1 MREEELIKKLE
12 RVELP
17 QIELQS
23 HRRRLRMALLN
34 TDYLQ
39 RRRQVAILG
48 LAKSKVIGG
57 IDTMIR
63 GLVSRQPLWKTA
75 LASGLAMALIIGLI
89 MTLPG
94 LTGQSPEALAADIAE
109 NSPQVRAAL
118 NGEPIVEVKIIGAD
132 GDEVRVLCQ
141 GEEGRLAL
149 ANVNLAVKKV
159 TYVQKI
165 KFPEFSDEEKAR
177 AIEIAKADP
186 KVQEL
191 LDKGG
196 TIDKVISLPIGDDGY
211 GPISLKIGEEG
222 AIAVEGD
229 MLPAVVI
236 VLDNQ
241 KWMVL
246 VDIDKGEVDRILE
259 PKSMAGVTA
268 SIVAGATTSI
278 EKELKQIKLE
288 GLAIPPITEAT
299 KGEAINIAKADPRV
313 QELLDKGAEIVMV
326 GGRFS
331 GRMVE
336 SEDGKT
342 ITLTSITRDRVEVIL
357 ELPGEELL
365 TVIEVDLAEGKV
377 VSITPEP

>member
-1 MREEELIKKLE
+1 MKEEELIKKLE
-12 RVELP
+12 NIELP
-17 QIELQS
+17 EIELQS
-23 HRRRLRMALLN
+23 HRRRLRMALLSAG
-34 TDYLQ
+34 YLQ
-39 RRRQVAILG
+39 RRPGVAMLD
-48 LAKSKVIGG
+48 LAKSKVKGG
-57 IDTMIR
+57 IDMIR
-63 GLVSRQPLWKTA
+63 GLVSRQPVWKTA
-75 LASGLAMALIIGLI
+75 VIGVLALALITGLAIAI
-89 MTLPG
+89 PS
-94 LTGQSPEALAADIAE
+94 LTGQSAEALAAEIAQ

-118 NGEPIVEVKIIGAD
+118 NGELVEVKLVGGD
-132 GDEVRVLCQ
+132 GDDVIVLCKG
-141 GEEGRLAL
+141 GEGMYAI
-149 ANVNLAVKKV
+149 ANVNLEAEEVLFV
-159 TYVQKI
+159 SKI

-186 KVQEL
+186 EVQEL

-196 TIDKVISLPIGDDGY
+196 TIDKVISLPIGDGY
-211 GPISLKIGEEG
+211 GPISIKLGEEG
-222 AIAVEGD
+222 EIAVEGGRI
-229 MLPAVVI
+229 LPAVVI

-259 PKSMAGVTA
+259 PKWTVGVTA
-268 SIVAGATTSI
+268 SI

-288 GLAIPPITEAT
+288 GPTIPPITEAE

-313 QELLDKGAEIVMV
+313 QELLDKGAEIVTV
-326 GGRFS
+326 IGRFS

-342 ITLTSITRDRVEVIL
+342 ITLTSVTRDKVMVTL

-365 TVIEVDLAEGKV
+365 TIIEVDLAEGKV